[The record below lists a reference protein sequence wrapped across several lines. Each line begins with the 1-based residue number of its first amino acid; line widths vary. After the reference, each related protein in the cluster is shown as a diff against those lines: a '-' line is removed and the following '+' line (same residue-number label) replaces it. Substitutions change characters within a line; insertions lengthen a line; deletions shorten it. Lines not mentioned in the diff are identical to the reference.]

1 VVYSQIIGERYAVS
15 VRGKLI
21 AHFKTASTYPV
32 LQYLLF
38 LWFDFLSLF
47 RPLNGLIFG
56 LKATVPALIAGSGL
70 VTLVALSICLYLLI
84 GK

>member
-47 RPLNGLIFG
+47 ATPQWTDFWIESYGSCFDRGLWIG
-56 LKATVPALIAGSGL
+56 DIGCPKY
-70 VTLVALSICLYLLI
+70 LSLSTDR
-84 GK
+84 